1 MFNRCLRSTYSLRL
15 RSSLLA
21 GLLCLVD
28 MADVRAEAAC
38 CVHDPGCL
46 TLVHQAKVF
55 SEKQQFEDA
64 LRLYEQAYARVA
76 DPGLLPNIGR
86 MQQRLGRDE
95 QALATYR
102 LFLSQPPLPDDE
114 ELRRK
119 VPEWIVET
127 QPHNKSL
134 GSPAP
139 MALQPVPTLTRQAE
153 KDSDSAPRHV
163 LNKSAQSVRSPWIWM
178 GISAALAT
186 AAAVAI
192 GLRVGLTGCRAGE
205 ICFTY

>member
-28 MADVRAEAAC
+28 TADVRAEAAC

-46 TLVHQAKVF
+46 TLVHQARAF
-55 SEKQQFEDA
+55 SEKQQFEEA

-76 DPGLLPNIGR
+76 DLGLLPNIGR

-114 ELRRK
+114 GVRRK
-119 VPEWIVET
+119 VPEWVVET
-127 QPHNKSL
+127 QQHNKTL

-139 MALQPVPTLTRQAE
+139 MALKPVSTLTRQAE
-153 KDSDSAPRHV
+153 NESDSALRSV
-163 LNKSAQSVRSPWIWM
+163 LGNPPQSVRSLWLWV
-178 GISAALAT
+178 GVSAALAT
-186 AAAVAI
+186 TAAVAI
-192 GLRVGLTGCRAGE
+192 GLGVGLTGCRAGE